1 MKIIKNKTESK
12 QKNKKFKFLI
22 FFGFF
27 IVFVISIFF
36 ILRRLRNKNGSE
48 NEKGN
53 RNEKEFENDNK
64 IKNGKINYD
73 YYKPVL
79 PLNEDDIIV
88 KSFTKT
94 NYNSSHIR
102 YHFHDLYENRKIF
115 KINYNYLPYTQI
127 DKQKSF
133 EENANNIYESTGLL
147 NLTKL
152 NIYYNNK
159 NIDTSKFNHIH
170 LAMGFDKNYI
180 VLSVISMASI
190 LKTASPDTYIH
201 FHLALLNDIKYED
214 LKLIIDLN
222 KINENVEFVF
232 YNSKQVEYDFEE
244 KKAKGGRGL
253 GDYTRVLL
261 PEIVNNTNRII
272 IMDSADIIVQKD
284 LSELYF
290 FDIGNNYF
298 VFSLED
304 IAGKLHNR
312 YTFGRN
318 KFYPN
323 SGICLV
329 NIRKFREDNLYR
341 NAFFAAIAY
350 EDLEC
355 PYQDLLFMISNYKF
369 KYWPLNYNC
378 PQFFGD
384 DETNI
389 KDFNSRHI
397 EHWLS
402 YQKNCPFRYSKEEM
416 LEASKDP
423 VIIHLYKNKPFGND
437 ANSNNTLAWINY
449 AKMAGVYNEMKNKYP
464 NVFKRFNL
472 E

>member
-1 MKIIKNKTESK
+1 M
-12 QKNKKFKFLI
+12 
-22 FFGFF
+22 
-27 IVFVISIFF
+27 
-36 ILRRLRNKNGSE
+36 
-48 NEKGN
+48 
-53 RNEKEFENDNK
+53 
-64 IKNGKINYD
+64 
-73 YYKPVL
+73 
-79 PLNEDDIIV
+79 
-88 KSFTKT
+88 
-94 NYNSSHIR
+94 
-102 YHFHDLYENRKIF
+102 
-115 KINYNYLPYTQI
+115 
-127 DKQKSF
+127 
-133 EENANNIYESTGLL
+133 

-180 VLSVISMASI
+180 VLLVISMASI

-222 KINENVEFVF
+222 KINENVEFIF

-298 VFSLED
+298 VFSIED
-304 IAGKLHNR
+304 VAGNPQSGLLI
-312 YTFGRN
+312 GRN

-323 SGICLV
+323 TGICLV

-350 EDLEC
+350 EDLPC
-355 PYQDLLFMISNYKF
+355 PYQDIFLMISNYKF

-384 DETNI
+384 NEKNLTDNNSTEI
-389 KDFNSRHI
+389 K
-397 EHWLS
+397 HWLFFQEFS
-402 YQKNCPFRYSKEEM
+402 PFKYSKQEL
-416 LEASKDP
+416 LEASRDP
-423 VIIHLYKNKPFGND
+423 VILHLYKTKPFLNM
-437 ANSNNTLAWINY
+437 ANTEDTLTWINY
-449 AKMAGVYNEMKNKYP
+449 AKLAGVYDEVKVKYP
-464 NVFKRFNL
+464 KVIERLHLK
-472 E
+472 